1 MDTAK
6 VYFDSEGAECSI
18 WQMVKREPTWAAV
31 RIQEGEKAIDEIT
44 ALRQQLAKSEARVAE
59 LTHSR
64 QIEKTSMLMRVSRL
78 SETLE
83 AIRSG
88 EFSLPKCQQLAD
100 RALGSPVTEAAILRL
115 QAEAVEAFAKDEG
128 MSWPAT
134 LARGLAGAA
143 KQYAQ
148 RLRQQADEAERAGGE
163 K

>member
-1 MDTAK
+1 MGMAKSKDDLIIEQLQRDNKELREENERVRQANLHTMDVFEDMKAAK
-6 VYFDSEGAECSI
+6 
-18 WQMVKREPTWAAV
+18 
-31 RIQEGEKAIDEIT
+31 EKA
-44 ALRQQLAKSEARVAE
+44 EARAAE
-59 LTHSR
+59 LIHNR

-115 QAEAVEAFAKDEG
+115 QAEAVESFAKDEG
-128 MSWPAT
+128 MSWPTT
-134 LARGLAGAA
+134 LARGLAAAA

-148 RLRQQADEAERAGGE
+148 RFRQQADEAERAGGE